1 MAKNT
6 FFSPEEELKI
16 LEAIQ
21 RAERQTSGEIK
32 VHVEEHCYID
42 LLDRTT
48 EVFALLNM
56 HETELRNG
64 ALIYMAMEDHLFAII
79 GDMGINAIV
88 PEDFWDEA
96 RDLMETNFRAGDI
109 VKGLELGIDKIGEKL
124 KEFFPYQTDDTN
136 ELSDDISYG

>member
-1 MAKNT
+1 MVKNS

-32 VHVEEHCYID
+32 VHIEGNCYID

-56 HETELRNG
+56 HETEQRNG
-64 ALIYMAMEDHLFAII
+64 ALIYMAIEDHLFAII
-79 GDMGINAIV
+79 GDLGINAIV

-96 RDLMETNFRAGDI
+96 RDLMEENFKAGNI
-109 VKGLELGIDKIGEKL
+109 VKGLEVGIEKIGEKL
-124 KEFFPYQTDDTN
+124 REYFPYQTDDTN
-136 ELSDDISYG
+136 ELPDDISYG